1 MDLEERNKMPNYPF
15 WLGGV
20 AASMAACFTHP
31 LDLAKVR
38 MQSLG
43 PTVPSPSML
52 KILRHSISN
61 HGLCS
66 VYTGLSA
73 SLMRQM
79 TYSLVRL
86 GSYEEMKRLMSED
99 GRSPSAGKLLLAA
112 GVAGG
117 LGGIAGNP
125 ADILLVRMTSDS
137 IRPPEK
143 RYNYRNAITGLV
155 SLVKEDG
162 QKGLS
167 RGLGTNTIRAV
178 LMNTS
183 QVGSYDFFKT
193 TLLQYPIPLVNY
205 QFHDGFFLHVVASLA
220 AGTCGTTVCSPADV
234 IRTRIMG
241 SSGKASPI
249 EVLVRSLRE
258 EGPAFMFKGWTPAW
272 MRLGPNTVLMFV
284 FFEQLKRGWS
294 SLVPS

>member
-1 MDLEERNKMPNYPF
+1 
-15 WLGGV
+15 
-20 AASMAACFTHP
+20 
-31 LDLAKVR
+31 

-61 HGLCS
+61 HGLRS

-125 ADILLVRMTSDS
+125 AGSSMTCCGTSVIHNKLLADILLVRMTSDS

-143 RYNYRNAITGLV
+143 RYNYRNAITGLI

-162 QKGLS
+162 QKGLA
-167 RGLGTNTIRAV
+167 RGLGTNT
-178 LMNTS
+178 
-183 QVGSYDFFKT
+183 
-193 TLLQYPIPLVNY
+193 
-205 QFHDGFFLHVVASLA
+205 
-220 AGTCGTTVCSPADV
+220 VCAFDITP
-234 IRTRIMG
+234 
-241 SSGKASPI
+241 SSH
-249 EVLVRSLRE
+249 
-258 EGPAFMFKGWTPAW
+258 
-272 MRLGPNTVLMFV
+272 
-284 FFEQLKRGWS
+284 
-294 SLVPS
+294 